1 MNSNIEKLKGF
12 VNELIE
18 KTEDKE
24 ILTTLTRVNDTVN
37 AIDNDYKSVD
47 SNLKEVMKDYKEL
60 IKHTSYVP
68 REEPNRVEKQAPNL
82 NDIIN
87 NVISKRN

>member
-24 ILTTLTRVNDTVN
+24 LLTTLTRVNDTVN

-47 SNLKEVMKDYKEL
+47 SNLKEFMKDYKEL
-60 IKHTSYVP
+60 IKHTSYIP

-87 NVISKRN
+87 NVINKRN

>member
-24 ILTTLTRVNDTVN
+24 LLTTLTRVNDTVN

-47 SNLKEVMKDYKEL
+47 SN
-60 IKHTSYVP
+60 
-68 REEPNRVEKQAPNL
+68 
-82 NDIIN
+82 
-87 NVISKRN
+87 

>member
-24 ILTTLTRVNDTVN
+24 LLTTLTRVNDTVN
-37 AIDNDYKSVD
+37 AIDNDYKYVD
-47 SNLKEVMKDYKEL
+47 SNSKEVKKDYKEL
-60 IKHTSYVP
+60 IKHTSYIP
-68 REEPNRVEKQAPNL
+68 REAPNRVEKQAPNL